1 MSLTVK
7 QKTYLL
13 RKMKTRFEQMDIDKN
28 GYLSVEDYQE
38 LARHLIKY
46 GKLSGED
53 EQKIH
58 KAMQDVYTI

>member
-38 LARHLIKY
+38 LARHLIEY

-58 KAMQDVYTI
+58 KVMQDVYTI

>member
-1 MSLTVK
+1 
-7 QKTYLL
+7 
-13 RKMKTRFEQMDIDKN
+13 MKTRFEQMDIDKN

-38 LARHLIKY
+38 LARHLIEY

-58 KAMQDVYTI
+58 KVMQDVYTI